1 MSGLATSMR
10 AALSDSA
17 RAKPDYAG
25 IDPGVNA
32 EKIPLKSP
40 VLAGWTEAL
49 TCAFRPDSV
58 RRAQSYTASAFPL
71 VSGSSAT
78 ASMTSR

>member
-1 MSGLATSMR
+1 MSGLATSVR
-10 AALSDSA
+10 AALADSA

-32 EKIPLKSP
+32 EKIPLNSP

-49 TCAFRPDSV
+49 TCDQIRG
-58 RRAQSYTASAFPL
+58 RCAQSYTASVFPL